1 MRPRTPGAG
10 RGGGDH
16 DPLPVV
22 LRAHEDAHAASRLL
36 VRVALYTKLVES
48 CWRHWK
54 IVSYVVAGDPT
65 LAQMF
70 LSWLVIADQGISVED
85 YRWPSKVIELKG
97 HTVSNQAG
105 EVNTRECL
113 EYLTGAADPKKIL
126 ANPLIRNYKDLWWKV
141 ASADAPVDLFDTS
154 T

>member
-1 MRPRTPGAG
+1 M
-10 RGGGDH
+10 
-16 DPLPVV
+16 
-22 LRAHEDAHAASRLL
+22 
-36 VRVALYTKLVES
+36 
-48 CWRHWK
+48 
-54 IVSYVVAGDPT
+54 
-65 LAQMF
+65 
-70 LSWLVIADQGISVED
+70 IADQGISVED